1 MLSLSFL
8 FWKDD
13 LSAEEEQERGCR
25 QYQVEE
31 PVVTF
36 LDKFNPHLP
45 SWAWLW
51 TWVRVFVCPVWEWS
65 AELLSAP
72 PTSSLLLTLM
82 WQNPTFF
89 SFLRFSVREIKIPIF
104 VLLCLWVWGNPCS
117 KLRCTPTSFTSFP
130 HYEVI
135 SLFPLGRVLI
145 SLRFADT
152 KSKVSVELDPG
163 ILWSTCVFLSL
174 AFSLSARRYPLSL
187 SVFFL
192 IPVSFCF
199 PFRPKLLR
207 SGSFF

>member
-82 WQNPTFF
+82 WQNLTFF
-89 SFLRFSVREIKIPIF
+89 CLFLEVFCKRNQDSHFCSSMFMGVRKS
-104 VLLCLWVWGNPCS
+104 LLQIALHS
-117 KLRCTPTSFTSFP
+117 HFLYFLSSLRS
-130 HYEVI
+130 Y
-135 SLFPLGRVLI
+135 FPLP
-145 SLRFADT
+145 T
-152 KSKVSVELDPG
+152 
-163 ILWSTCVFLSL
+163 
-174 AFSLSARRYPLSL
+174 
-187 SVFFL
+187 
-192 IPVSFCF
+192 
-199 PFRPKLLR
+199 RPCAHLPEIRWHKI
-207 SGSFF
+207 